1 MHRLAL
7 MLTAFLSGAILMALE
22 LVGSRLLAPYFGGS
36 IFVWG
41 SLIGV
46 FLAALSTG
54 YYLGGRLVDRWP
66 SARLLAALL
75 LAAGLY
81 VLLLPH
87 YGEALCDR
95 IALRDY
101 GARAGPLIAC
111 ALLFFLPGALMGV
124 TSPFVVRLSA
134 HAVEVVGRTAGAV
147 YAASTI
153 GSIAGTLG
161 TAFYLIPAVG
171 TRTALYLVAG
181 GLVLTSLIAA
191 AKRQP
196 RLTNAVG
203 AAVLALLLASAA
215 SAKERILLERDSAYH
230 RLYVTEDENYRW
242 LRADNVWHTRMNL
255 RDPHGRGLSYTDY
268 ADLAFLFNPQI
279 RKVLV
284 IGLGGGTIPKRFV
297 RDYPQVSVVAVEIDP
312 DVIKLAARYFD
323 VHADR
328 RLTIRESDGRMFLR
342 RTTAK
347 WDLIVLDAYY
357 ADSVPFFLATR
368 EFFDLA
374 RSRLSPGGVLMNNV
388 VGMPS
393 GPRSGFFRSVYRTM
407 RLTFP
412 QVYAFQVPDGGRWRN
427 LEIFGVNSQDPVTM
441 ATLRARAGTTQGT
454 APKDAA
460 LTRRLDTYLGAG
472 IAVDDVPTLSDDY
485 APVDAL
491 IHLW

>member
-1 MHRLAL
+1 MHRVAL
-7 MLTAFLSGAILMALE
+7 MVTAFLSGAILMALE

-66 SARLLAALL
+66 SARLLGALL
-75 LAAGLY
+75 LAAGFY
-81 VLLLPH
+81 VLLLPR
-87 YGEALCDR
+87 YGAAICDF
-95 IALRDY
+95 ISLRDY
-101 GARAGPLIAC
+101 GARAGPLVSCIV
-111 ALLFFLPGALMGV
+111 LFFLPGALMGV

-134 HAVEVVGRTAGAV
+134 YAVEVVGRTAGAV

-153 GSIAGTLG
+153 GSIAGTIG
-161 TAFYLIPAVG
+161 TAFYLIPSVG
-171 TRTALYLVAG
+171 TRTALYLLAG
-181 GLVLTSLIAA
+181 GLVVTALIAA
-191 AKRQP
+191 AKRGP
-196 RLTNAVG
+196 RLTTAI
-203 AAVLALLLASAA
+203 AAALLPLLLASGA
-215 SAKERILLERDSAYH
+215 SAKERVLLERDSPYH
-230 RLYVTEDENYRW
+230 HLYVTEDETYRW
-242 LRADNVWHTRMNL
+242 LRADNVWHTRMTL
-255 RDPHGRGLSYTDY
+255 RDRHGPGLTYTDY
-268 ADLAFLFNPQI
+268 ADLAFLFNPKI

-297 RDYPQVSVVAVEIDP
+297 RDYPQVSVTAVEIDP
-312 DVIKLAARYFD
+312 DVIKIAARYFD
-323 VHADR
+323 VHAGP

-342 RTTAK
+342 RTTTK

-374 RSRLSPGGVLMNNV
+374 RSRLNPGGVLVNNV

-393 GPRSGFFRSVYRTM
+393 GPRSSFFRSVYRTM

-412 QVYAFQVPDGGRWRN
+412 QIHAFQVPDGGQRWRN
-427 LEIFGVNSQDPVTM
+427 IEVFGMNSEDPVTM
-441 ATLRARAGTTQGT
+441 ATLRMRAGS
-454 APKDAA
+454 KDAA
-460 LTRRLDTYLGAG
+460 LARRLDTYLGPD